1 MYRKASL
8 ILAVAVLLYG
18 CAQAPAA
25 VTEIIIQE
33 TEFSYSPS
41 SFTVPAKQP
50 VTLTITNVGQ
60 AEHDF
65 VIEKIAVT
73 DVIEEGNPSA
83 EHNMHDMEEA
93 DVYDLHVATQKGGT
107 SVLKFTPLEP
117 GTYKV
122 LCTVAGHKEAGMIA
136 ELIVVEE

>member
-1 MYRKASL
+1 MYRKVSL
-8 ILAVAVLLYG
+8 ILAAAVLLYG
-18 CAQAPAA
+18 CAQAPSAA
-25 VTEIIIQE
+25 TEISIEE

-41 SFTVPAKQP
+41 SFTVPAGQP

-83 EHNMHDMEEA
+83 EHSMHDMGEA
-93 DVYDLHVATQKGGT
+93 DAYDLHVATQKGGT
-107 SVLKFTPLEP
+107 SVLKFTPLES
-117 GTYKV
+117 GTYQV
-122 LCTVAGHKEAGMIA
+122 LCTVAGHKEAGMVA
-136 ELIVVEE
+136 ELIVVGE